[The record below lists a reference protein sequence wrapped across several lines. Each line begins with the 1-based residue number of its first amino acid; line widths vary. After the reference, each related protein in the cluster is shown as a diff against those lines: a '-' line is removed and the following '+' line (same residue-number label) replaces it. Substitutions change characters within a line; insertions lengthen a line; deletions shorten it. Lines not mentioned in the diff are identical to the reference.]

1 MLYSYIDMATVGV
14 KGLIQGET
22 HAGGAWHSDEEST
35 AEDTRRQYL
44 ATIAILL
51 QLKHVTEPC
60 QTGLHSTHLHSAH
73 RHTA

>member
-1 MLYSYIDMATVGV
+1 MTTVGV

-22 HAGGAWHSDEEST
+22 HAGGARQSDEEST

-51 QLKHVTEPC
+51 
-60 QTGLHSTHLHSAH
+60 
-73 RHTA
+73 